1 MSTRHALP
9 PLLAGDEPPPF
20 EIVNQAGGAPL
31 VLVCDHAS
39 NRVPRALHRLG
50 LAPASLREHIAWD
63 IGAADVARRLSR
75 RFDAPLALTNYSR
88 LVIDCN
94 RALDD
99 PSSIPAESD
108 GIPVPGNRGLA
119 QGERL
124 RRAEALFRP
133 YHEAVAR
140 LVAKRS
146 EGEAPAV
153 ISIHS
158 FTPVFQRTR
167 RPWHIGVLWN
177 ADARIAG
184 PLLAALRRQTDIVVG
199 DNEPYSAR
207 DGVGYTIEAHAERP
221 GLAHVA
227 LEIRQDLIAASS
239 GAEHWAANVGGALGA
254 ACVDAGIRLEAAAG
268 TA

>member
-1 MSTRHALP
+1 MSTRQSLH

-39 NRVPRALHRLG
+39 NRVPRALHHLG
-50 LAPASLREHIAWD
+50 LAPAPLREHIAWD

-94 RALDD
+94 RTLDD

-108 GIPVPGNRGLA
+108 GVPVPGNRGLA
-119 QGERL
+119 QGQRL
-124 RRAEALFRP
+124 QRAEALFRP
-133 YHEAVAR
+133 YHDAVAR
-140 LVAKRS
+140 LVAKKS
-146 EGEAPAV
+146 EGSAPAV

-177 ADARIAG
+177 VDARISG
-184 PLLAALRRQTDIVVG
+184 PLLASLQRQPDILVG

-207 DGVGYTIEAHAERP
+207 DGVGYTIDAHAERA
-221 GLAHVA
+221 GLAHAA
-227 LEIRQDLIAASS
+227 LEIRQDLIATSN
-239 GAEHWAANVGGALGA
+239 GAEHWAAIVGDALA
-254 ACVDAGIRLEAAAG
+254 AAFGDAGIRLEAAGG